1 MGSCVGEP
9 IFIPLSKRKTSKVGR
24 SAFHMLRYP
33 HFRSADLVKTIP
45 ALNTLDP
52 RVLARV
58 DINGMPLHSMLPS
71 TTTDSI
77 SS

>member
-1 MGSCVGEP
+1 
-9 IFIPLSKRKTSKVGR
+9 
-24 SAFHMLRYP
+24 MLRYP